1 MDYSGNWKVSM
12 NMLQQ
17 TFSDLLISA
26 YFDEATGSFHA
37 TIVSELT

>member
-17 TFSDLLISA
+17 SFSNILMSA
-26 YFDEATGSFHA
+26 FYNDATHA
-37 TIVSELT
+37 I